1 MSYECLIYECRM
13 GMRAFG
19 LLLVCGVVWCEQ
31 FILSLFCFLLMMDV
45 VVVKDYLVKQIL
57 LKR

>member
-1 MSYECLIYECRM
+1 M